1 MLCQEC
7 RKRPAVV
14 TVTMVVNGQKMQM
27 HMCEECARKK
37 TDLSELLIDAN
48 LPLQQLLGGLLGQ
61 AGHGHAADAG
71 ASEIEKRC
79 PSCGSTYEQFTQTGR
94 LGCSEC
100 YTVFG
105 DQLRPMLRRIH
116 GSVVHQG
123 KVPSRTGGDL
133 KAKKE
138 IIDLRSALQKAVA
151 REDFE
156 QAARLRDEIKERE
169 RMVAE
174 SGPKPP
180 GPPEAADKDQGRG
193 DQ

>member
-37 TDLSELLIDAN
+37 ADLSEFLSEN
-48 LPLQQLLGGLLGQ
+48 LPLQQLLGGLLSQ
-61 AGHGHAADAG
+61 AGHGQAAKSG
-71 ASEIEKRC
+71 AAEGEKSC
-79 PSCGSTYEQFTQTGR
+79 PGCGSTYEQFTQAGR

-123 KVPSRTGGDL
+123 KVPARTGGDL
-133 KAKKE
+133 KVKKE
-138 IIDLRSALQKAVA
+138 ITDLRIALQRAVG

-169 RMVAE
+169 RLMTE
-174 SGPKPP
+174 NGPKPP
-180 GPPEAADKDQGRG
+180 ETGTDQGSDER
-193 DQ
+193 